1 LVEREIVDMPFV
13 VGLTGGIGSGKSA
26 AAQLFAQKG
35 ASVVDAD
42 AESRALTAPGGGAIE
57 AIRAA
62 FGERYI
68 TAAGALDR
76 VRMRERIFED
86 PAARALLEGI
96 LHPRIQDE
104 CSREVHAATGPYAIL
119 MIPLLIETGDPRHR
133 VHRVAVVDCSEETQV
148 RRVMDR
154 DGLARDAVLRIIT
167 AQASRAA
174 RLAAADDIIDND
186 GPLAALLP
194 QVSALHEVYVRA
206 AISTVWPWPPS
217 G

>member
-1 LVEREIVDMPFV
+1 MSFV

-26 AAQLFAQKG
+26 AAQLFVQKG

-57 AIRAA
+57 AIRTA
-62 FGERYI
+62 FGARYI
-68 TAAGALDR
+68 TPAGALDR
-76 VRMRERIFED
+76 VRMRERIFEE

-96 LHPRIQDE
+96 LHPRIQSE
-104 CSREVHAATGPYAIL
+104 CSRKVHSAAGPYAVL
-119 MIPLLIETGDPRHR
+119 MVPLLIETGDPRRR

-148 RRVMDR
+148 HRVMDR
-154 DGLARDAVLRIIT
+154 DGVTREAVLRIIA

-174 RLAAADDIIDND
+174 RLAAADDVIDND

-194 QVSALHEVYVRA
+194 QVSALHEVYLQA
-206 AISTVWPWPPS
+206 AISTVWTWPPS